1 MMARET
7 EDRSTAAA
15 FLADCFDTEIRAW
28 RGKEPLG
35 KVFWGYG
42 VAISS
47 LLAILYGAALYAGR
61 AGVQEFLL
69 LCFACYSVWVL
80 VSIWRCVE
88 NTRQAIWGV
97 LARQLTVIWTGN
109 VLMLLLFLEIDVI
122 ARLFRG

>member
-1 MMARET
+1 MTRET

-15 FLADCFDTEIRAW
+15 FVADFFDTEIRAW
-28 RGKEPLG
+28 RGEEPLG

-47 LLAILYGAALYAGR
+47 LLAVLYGAALYAGR
-61 AGVQEFLL
+61 AGLQEFLL
-69 LCFACYSVWVL
+69 LCFAGYSVWVL

-88 NTRQAIWGV
+88 NTRQALWGV
-97 LARQLTVIWTGN
+97 LARQLTVIWAGN
-109 VLMLLLFLEIDVI
+109 VLMLLLFLETDVM

>member
-15 FLADCFDTEIRAW
+15 SVVDFFDTEIRAW
-28 RGKEPLG
+28 RGEEPLA

-42 VAISS
+42 VALSS
-47 LLAILYGAALYAGR
+47 LLSILYGAALYAKR
-61 AGVQEFLL
+61 AGLQEVLL
-69 LCFACYSVWVL
+69 LCFAGYSVWVL

-88 NTRQAIWGV
+88 NTRQALWGV